1 MSHRFLFVK
10 VLAWSLLVFSLV
22 QAQDQG
28 GRRSNE
34 ARDRAG
40 AGQDERRA
48 RGNFDP
54 AQMRERW
61 MNTIKEQLGASE
73 DEWKALQPKLDKVMT
88 AQREARSGSGGFG
101 GFSGRSR
108 GGEERDRPRTGDQ
121 PESKVA
127 AAQRELRATLDNKS
141 ASTDDIATKLKAFR
155 DAREKARAELQAA
168 QKALREGLTPRHEA
182 TLVLLG
188 ILE

>member
-34 ARDRAG
+34 ERERSG
-40 AGQDERRA
+40 AGQDERRP
-48 RGNFDP
+48 RGSFDP
-54 AQMRERW
+54 AQIRERW
-61 MNTIKEQLGASE
+61 MTSIKEQLAVSE
-73 DEWKALQPKLDKVMT
+73 DEWKVLQPKLDKVMT
-88 AQREARSGSGGFG
+88 AQRDARTGFGGSG

-121 PESKVA
+121 PESKLA
-127 AAQRELRATLDNKS
+127 AAQRELRATLDNKN

-168 QKALREGLTPRHEA
+168 QKALREGLTPRQEA
-182 TLVLLG
+182 ALVLLG
-188 ILE
+188 MLE